1 MLHFCSLLGM
11 TITVTALNT
20 DVHVLAPFGLQA
32 LGAGAVNQY
41 VGA

>member
-20 DVHVLAPFGLQA
+20 DVLAPLGVQA